1 MPVYTTDNMTIDEFK
16 KHFVGKG
23 GFRPPPTRF
32 WEDERWMFEHMDEL
46 MQRYLGQWIVVY
58 NRQVVAA
65 SKSRR
70 QAKEQAAQV
79 VPAGEPTLVFFLE
92 DKPYVY

>member
-1 MPVYTTDNMTIDEFK
+1 MAVYTIDHMTVEEFRE
-16 KHFVGKG
+16 HFADKG
-23 GFRPPPTRF
+23 GFCPPPERF
-32 WEDERWMFEHMDEL
+32 WEDEQWMFEHMDEL

-58 NRQVVAA
+58 NQQVVAA

-79 VPAGEPTLVFFLE
+79 VPSSEPTLVFFLE
-92 DKPYVY
+92 DRPFVY